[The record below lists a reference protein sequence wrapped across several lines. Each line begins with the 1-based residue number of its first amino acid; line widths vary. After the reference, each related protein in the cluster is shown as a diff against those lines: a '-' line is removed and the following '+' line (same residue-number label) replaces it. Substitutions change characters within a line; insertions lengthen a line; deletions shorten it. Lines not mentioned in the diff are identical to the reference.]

1 MRTDR
6 SIIGSILYIALGAV
20 LLGLGIAQ
28 VVDAFW
34 SGMGSALVAVGVI
47 RIVHFVRFRKNET
60 YRENQEIA
68 KTDERIRFLRSKA
81 WAWAGYLFVLMAA
94 VGAIAF
100 KLLGQDLL
108 SIAAGGAV
116 CLLVILYA
124 FSYLALRKKY

>member
-6 SIIGSILYIALGAV
+6 SMIGSILYIALGAV

-47 RIVHFVRFRKNET
+47 RIVHFVRFRKDET

>member
-6 SIIGSILYIALGAV
+6 SIIGGVLYIALGAV

-34 SGMGSALVAVGVI
+34 SGMGSALMAVGVI
-47 RIVHFVRFRKNET
+47 RIVHFVRFRKDET

-94 VGAIAF
+94 AGAIAF

-124 FSYLALRKKY
+124 FCYLALRKKY

>member
-47 RIVHFVRFRKNET
+47 RIVHFVRFRKDET

-116 CLLVILYA
+116 CLVVILYA

>member
-47 RIVHFVRFRKNET
+47 RIVHFVRFRKDET

-108 SIAAGGAV
+108 SVAAGGAV

>member
-47 RIVHFVRFRKNET
+47 RIVHFVRFRKDET

-124 FSYLALRKKY
+124 FSYLALSKKY

>member
-47 RIVHFVRFRKNET
+47 RIVHFVRFRKDET

-81 WAWAGYLFVLMAA
+81 
-94 VGAIAF
+94 
-100 KLLGQDLL
+100 
-108 SIAAGGAV
+108 
-116 CLLVILYA
+116 
-124 FSYLALRKKY
+124 

>member
-47 RIVHFVRFRKNET
+47 RIVHFVRFRKDET